1 MLRKIKAKRRK
12 SCSEHGHKTKSW
24 TALRGVQFTPRNAES
39 SIELQGTPHT
49 VRHNKSSSFPSTRQL
64 LRYPASLSCSFLH
77 LACYTVS
84 LQSLSCSKTSV
95 AQQIRS
101 KLLPS
106 PPERTRCRYLPTAR
120 RHIPKHTYSS
130 SSFLVALKHCTVPK
144 TPRPPAKCRYGSYN
158 STISSQMQVQFLQLH
173 SLPPNAG
180 TVPTTTLSPA
190 KCRYGSYNS
199 TLSSQMQVQFL
210 QLHSLR
216 PNAGTVPTT
225 PLSPAKCRY
234 SSYNSTLSSQ
244 MQVQCLQLHSL

>member
-1 MLRKIKAKRRK
+1 MLRRIKAKRRK

-84 LQSLSCSKTSV
+84 LQSLSCSFLHLACYTVSLQSLSCSKTSV

-101 KLLPS
+101 NLLPS

-158 STISSQMQVQFLQLH
+158 STI
-173 SLPPNAG
+173 
-180 TVPTTTLSPA
+180 
-190 KCRYGSYNS
+190 
-199 TLSSQMQVQFL
+199 
-210 QLHSLR
+210 
-216 PNAGTVPTT
+216 
-225 PLSPAKCRY
+225 
-234 SSYNSTLSSQ
+234 
-244 MQVQCLQLHSL
+244 